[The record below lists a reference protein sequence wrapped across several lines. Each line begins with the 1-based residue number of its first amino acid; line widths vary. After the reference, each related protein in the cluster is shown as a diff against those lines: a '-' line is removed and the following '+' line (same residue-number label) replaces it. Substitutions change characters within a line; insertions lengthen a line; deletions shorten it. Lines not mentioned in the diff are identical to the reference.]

1 MVKENPKY
9 KYESKNLLELL
20 QRREISRGGYNNRVR
35 QALANKVYG
44 IFPGARRVPTS
55 NTGNRG
61 SAIRAFI
68 PNNPSA
74 AYRMFAPITYQTSR
88 GTTARV
94 RRLTPNQPTSD

>member
-20 QRREISRGGYNNRVR
+20 QRREISRGGYNNMVR
-35 QALANKVYG
+35 QALANKAYD
-44 IFPGARRVPTS
+44 IFPAGRRVPTS

-61 SAIRAFI
+61 GPIRAFI
-68 PNNPSA
+68 PNIPSD
-74 AYRMFAPITYQTSR
+74 AYRTFAPITYQTSR

-94 RRLTPNQPTSD
+94 RRLTPVRQNND

>member
-35 QALANKVYG
+35 QALANKAYD
-44 IFPGARRVPTS
+44 IFPAGRRVPTS

-61 SAIRAFI
+61 GAIRAFV

-74 AYRMFAPITYQTSR
+74 AYRRFAPITYQTSR

-94 RRLTPNQPTSD
+94 RRLTPNQPTTN